1 MPTPIVF
8 AICKPLSSLQYSAEW
23 SLRRLIKDWC
33 KQTSHQIG
41 EPSESF
47 NVCFVCAERRF
58 QFSRQEIFLFYLR
71 WRKINV
77 VLFNVVYFVISTG
90 PLWKRFPGTHILWS
104 TIRSTPAF
112 FIFDPKGRNE
122 AQVPPPTTPFS
133 KGGGN
138 DCGVSQSFKDVWPL
152 LNLS

>member
-1 MPTPIVF
+1 MSFILLFQLV
-8 AICKPLSSLQYSAEW
+8 LYENDSL
-23 SLRRLIKDWC
+23 
-33 KQTSHQIG
+33 G
-41 EPSESF
+41 
-47 NVCFVCAERRF
+47 
-58 QFSRQEIFLFYLR
+58 
-71 WRKINV
+71 
-77 VLFNVVYFVISTG
+77 
-90 PLWKRFPGTHILWS
+90 HILWS
-104 TIRSTPAF
+104 TIPSTPAF